1 MDVVSQLII
10 AALFSLHQY
19 IPAEKLGAKYFDTT
33 VDPVT
38 LESTTNGI
46 TVLAAAHET
55 CRYMFAM
62 GSTELDM
69 AEEQLLGFAH
79 TIINEK
85 QGRLIDAGSTPEAA
99 KGVIRKLCS
108 ESFNPQSFS
117 RKETKSIEDFIKSK
131 IAVLNQAD
139 LDSTGSYQYFGR
151 VKLYDRNGKE
161 MGPLFTLT
169 EHWVAYPEVSP
180 YVVHAL
186 VSAEDE
192 KFFKHEGVHLDSLV
206 RMVYKMQ
213 TSSDET
219 TATGG
224 STITMQLLKNLYF
237 NERKEDV
244 GTPFE
249 KQYHL
254 KTILRK
260 VREWYWAK
268 PYEKYHEKLGPGSGK
283 RYVLENYLNL
293 MDFGPGVRGIDQ
305 AAHVFFSKTPG
316 ELSISDAAFIAS
328 LFKAP
333 SRYARPANYEKYTE
347 PRRSYVLD
355 QMRKVNFNEHGIKPI
370 SQTEMD
376 EALATDLPEWSI
388 QPAATDTLSN
398 LYVRT
403 FAKDFL
409 NNIITLPEGS
419 RALESEFVTTID
431 SDLQQVVFDVVR
443 EKVDSYDAKRNTLSR
458 VSSARDDRSLI
469 STPNSEDVLAR
480 QENALLELRDKI
492 DALNIKTQ
500 ILVYFGDRA
509 FNGDN
514 FKKSFYALKTRSG
527 VSDTDTLA
535 AAEKAVEG
543 SAKYSGQILIAQINP
558 ESCTAKQ
565 TNCAKVFSV
574 PTSLEATLTKA
585 QSVVAQGI
593 VKNYLTRTANLA
605 PRENLFPAM
614 IDGHDSARPL
624 VRYIPSSN
632 DAAPTGSNGATVGSN
647 VSAIDSDE
655 APNLV
660 RISLIDSHNKHI
672 QRQLGR
678 NFRVGHIFWVEA
690 KGENK
695 LELSAPKLQAA
706 ILVMNSE
713 TGEVLA
719 NFGGY
724 NPLSSKFFDRS
735 RLAKRQAGSTL
746 KPWLYYMALN
756 RGLQPQDTIRNH
768 GVVFTMPGRKDYA
781 PDNFSGG
788 GAEFVLLETAFI
800 NSQNK
805 PALGLLLDP
814 RFGPDHLQ
822 NLRDFIDLLT
832 EVKIYDK
839 ETVQFIAPTALGA
852 QELRIIDLVSS
863 FTFFSNG
870 KHIARPH
877 FFNSL
882 VNGHGEKLFNDS
894 SNFIPVPM
902 SNNPGPLF
910 QLRSMMIKTANA
922 GTAARL
928 KNFPKELGLKN
939 CDGAHLGLTQSC
951 FAGKTGTSNDLRD
964 NWFVGFS
971 RKFVIGVWVG
981 YDYPA
986 STNATGGE
994 LALPIF
1000 MDIVKNGKNLLPPI
1014 EPVIPVN
1021 CSAFQ
1026 QAGCQ

>member
-33 VDPVT
+33 VDPIT
-38 LESTTNGI
+38 LESNVNGLM
-46 TVLAAAHET
+46 VLASAHET
-55 CRYMFAM
+55 CRHLFQNGGA
-62 GSTELDM
+62 ELDM
-69 AEEQLLGFAH
+69 DESQLLGFAH
-79 TIINEK
+79 SIINDK
-85 QGRLIDAGSTPEAA
+85 QGRLVDAGSSADAA
-99 KGVIRKLCS
+99 KQVIRRVCQEK
-108 ESFNPQSFS
+108 FNPQSFT
-117 RKETKSIEDFIKSK
+117 RAETKSIEEFIKTK
-131 IAVLNQAD
+131 VAVLTKND

-161 MGPLFTLT
+161 MGPLFSLT
-169 EHWVAYPEVSP
+169 EHWIAYPEVSP
-180 YVVHAL
+180 FVVNAL

-192 KFFKHEGVHLDSLV
+192 HFFKHDGVHLDSLV

-213 TSSDET
+213 TSGDESRT
-219 TATGG
+219 TGG
-224 STITMQLLKNLYF
+224 STLTMQLLKNLYF
-237 NERKEDV
+237 NERKEDS
-244 GTPFE
+244 GTVFE

-305 AAHVFFSKTPG
+305 AAHVFFNKTPA
-316 ELSISDAAFIAS
+316 ELSLADAAFIAS

-333 SRYARPANYEKYTE
+333 SRYARPANYTKYTE
-347 PRRSYVLD
+347 PRRTYVLD
-355 QMRKVNFNEHGIKPI
+355 QMRKVTIAEHGLKPI
-370 SQTEMD
+370 TQKDMD
-376 EALATDLPEWSI
+376 DALATALPDWSI

-409 NNIITLPEGS
+409 NNMIQLPAGS

-431 SDLQQVVFDVVR
+431 SDLQKVVFDAVR
-443 EKVDSYDAKRNTLSR
+443 EKVDSYDAKRNSLSR

-469 STPNSEDVLAR
+469 SVPNDEDVLSFE
-480 QENALLELRDKI
+480 QEALLILRDKI

-500 ILVYFGDRA
+500 ILVYLGDRA
-509 FNGDN
+509 FDGDQ
-514 FKKSFYALKTRSG
+514 FKKSFYALKTREGQQSQE
-527 VSDTDTLA
+527 TL
-535 AAEKAVEG
+535 KAVEDVV
-543 SAKYSGQILIAQINP
+543 AKNAQFVGQILIAQLQP
-558 ESCTAKQ
+558 ELCANQKEGCATVWEPTGEAKTLLPTAQDK
-565 TNCAKVFSV
+565 
-574 PTSLEATLTKA
+574 
-585 QSVVAQGI
+585 VAQGI
-593 VKNYLTRTANLA
+593 LKNYLVRTQGLS
-605 PRENLFPAM
+605 PRENLFPAV
-614 IDGHDSARPL
+614 IDGRDNSRPL
-624 VRYIPSSN
+624 VRYVPSQDEDSTST
-632 DAAPTGSNGATVGSN
+632 DGAPVFERVTL
-647 VSAIDSDE
+647 SDTH
-655 APNLV
+655 A
-660 RISLIDSHNKHI
+660 KHI
-672 QRQLGR
+672 ARQLGR
-678 NFRVGHIFWVEA
+678 SFRVGHIFWVTPTQ
-690 KGENK
+690 KGF
-695 LELSAPKLQAA
+695 ELAAPKLQAA
-706 ILVMNSE
+706 VVAMNSE

-746 KPWLYYMALN
+746 KPWLYYLALN

-768 GVVFTMPGRKDYA
+768 GVVFDMPGRKPYA

-788 GAEFVLLETAFI
+788 GAEFVLLESAFI

-832 EVKIYDK
+832 AVKIYDK

-852 QELRIIDLVSS
+852 QELKIIDLVSS

-870 KHIARPH
+870 QRIARPH
-877 FFNSL
+877 FFNAL
-882 VNGHGEKLFNDS
+882 VNGHGKTLFKDTS
-894 SNFIPVPM
+894 TYIDVPM
-902 SNNPGPLF
+902 SNNPLPLF

-939 CDGAHLGLTQSC
+939 CDGSHLGLTQSC
-951 FAGKTGTSNDLRD
+951 FAGKTGTSNDSRD
-964 NWFVGFS
+964 NWFIGFS

-1000 MDIVKNGKNLLPPI
+1000 MDIVKNGQSLLPAI
-1014 EPVIPVN
+1014 EPILNSN
-1021 CSAFQ
+1021 CTAFQ
-1026 QAGCQ
+1026 PEACR